1 MYLIAGLGNPGPD
14 YRFTRHNMGFR
25 ILEAWAE
32 NLGVRLSGRRFK
44 SGSARTVF
52 LGRNLVL
59 LCPMTFMNRS
69 GEAVQACAHYYR
81 VEKKDILIV
90 HDELDL
96 PLGRVRVAPGGGT
109 GGHKGVASVI
119 KHLGTPDI
127 PRLRIGIDR
136 PEQRQVVDHYVL
148 SEFSREEQ
156 ALVAQVIQL
165 GVRAC
170 EVFVG
175 EGVDAAMN
183 AVNGISL
190 IQPKEGIS

>member
-25 ILEAWAE
+25 ILGAWAGS
-32 NLGVRLSGRRFK
+32 LGVRLSGRRFQ
-44 SGSARTVF
+44 SVSAGTVF
-52 LGRNLVL
+52 LGRSVVL

-81 VEKKDILIV
+81 VEEEDILIV
-90 HDELDL
+90 HDDLDL
-96 PLGRVRVAPGGGT
+96 PLGRIRIAAGGGA

-119 KHLGTPDI
+119 RHLGSEDI
-127 PRLRIGIDR
+127 PRLKVGIGR
-136 PEQRQVVDHYVL
+136 PEKMQPVDDYVL
-148 SEFSREEQ
+148 SEFSRDEQ
-156 ALVAQVIQL
+156 DLVDEVIQL

-170 EVFVG
+170 EMFVV

-183 AVNGISL
+183 AVNGLNL